1 MRTGYSSSSDVRG
14 RPVDSSLIELV
25 PINTL
30 RPHSNNA
37 RTHSRKQIRQISESI
52 KQFGNISP
60 IIVGDDG
67 EIFAGHARFEANKL
81 LHKTH
86 VPAIRISHLS
96 KAEVRAYM
104 LADNRLAANAG
115 WDREQLAIEFEELQA
130 VLPEIGIN
138 LDITG
143 FEPTEVDLL
152 LADMASPK
160 TDRADEVPAVSSR
173 AVTRCGDLWILGRHQ
188 ILCGDARDAANF
200 RRLME
205 GKRAAAVFCDPPY
218 NLRVRSIGGRGRIR
232 HREFAFASGEMGSAE
247 FRKFLATTL
256 RNAVA
261 CSADGAI
268 HFVCM
273 DWRHVG
279 DLIEIGPSAY
289 GEMLNIVVWNKSNAG
304 QGSFY
309 RSKHELICVFRVG
322 PSRHRNNIE
331 LGRHGRNRSN
341 VWDYAGVNTFG
352 RDRYEQLAMHP
363 TVKPIA
369 MVADALLDCTARGD
383 MVLDPF
389 GGSGTLV
396 LAAEKTGRIARVME
410 IDPIY
415 VDLSVMRWQSAT
427 NLEGILASDGRS
439 FEAVARAH
447 AGNELDRTPSRS
459 ADADSES
466 RAIDFGSRRAKR
478 SKRGHHA

>member
-1 MRTGYSSSSDVRG
+1 MG
-14 RPVDSSLIELV
+14 
-25 PINTL
+25 
-30 RPHSNNA
+30 
-37 RTHSRKQIRQISESI
+37 
-52 KQFGNISP
+52 
-60 IIVGDDG
+60 
-67 EIFAGHARFEANKL
+67 
-81 LHKTH
+81 
-86 VPAIRISHLS
+86 
-96 KAEVRAYM
+96 
-104 LADNRLAANAG
+104 
-115 WDREQLAIEFEELQA
+115 
-130 VLPEIGIN
+130 
-138 LDITG
+138 
-143 FEPTEVDLL
+143 
-152 LADMASPK
+152 
-160 TDRADEVPAVSSR
+160 
-173 AVTRCGDLWILGRHQ
+173 
-188 ILCGDARDAANF
+188 
-200 RRLME
+200 

-232 HREFAFASGEMGSAE
+232 HREFAFASGEMGSA
-247 FRKFLATTL
+247 RISQVSRDDAAQRGCMLGGW
-256 RNAVA
+256 RD
-261 CSADGAI
+261 S
-268 HFVCM
+268 FVCM

-396 LAAEKTGRIARVME
+396 
-410 IDPIY
+410 
-415 VDLSVMRWQSAT
+415 
-427 NLEGILASDGRS
+427 
-439 FEAVARAH
+439 
-447 AGNELDRTPSRS
+447 
-459 ADADSES
+459 
-466 RAIDFGSRRAKR
+466 
-478 SKRGHHA
+478 